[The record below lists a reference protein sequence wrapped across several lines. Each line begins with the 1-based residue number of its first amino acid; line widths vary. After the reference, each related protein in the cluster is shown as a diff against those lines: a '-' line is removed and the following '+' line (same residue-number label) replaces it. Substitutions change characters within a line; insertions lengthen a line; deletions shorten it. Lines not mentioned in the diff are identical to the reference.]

1 MNRLGLWAAGIIFAA
16 LSAGAQTNV
25 TWQTADGGGGTSTG
39 GVYVLE
45 GTVGQPDGSAAMQG
59 GGFELQGGFWA
70 LVELVQTEGAPP
82 LRIADIST
90 VSVTLAW
97 PVAGAEGFQLQHSGS
112 LVDPDWTTVSGT
124 MPSVVGD
131 EYQLTTGPVVVK
143 HYYRL
148 QKP

>member
-16 LSAGAQTNV
+16 LSAGAQTNI
-25 TWQTADGGGGTSTG
+25 TWQTTDGGGGTSTG
-39 GVYVLE
+39 GIFTLQ
-45 GTVGQPDGSAAMQG
+45 GTVGQPDGGEAMQG
-59 GGFELQGGFWA
+59 GNFELQGGFWA

-124 MPSVVGD
+124 PSVVGD